1 MSRPAL
7 NPVLAL
13 APRLQR
19 AGGRDGRTTTLLAVT
34 AFAAATALA
43 LSVLGGLLGF
53 MERAAHPVD
62 DYQREYGS
70 FYVTLAVTAAILL
83 VVPVVTLAGAA
94 ARLGVSRRDA
104 RLASLRLL
112 GATPREVVA
121 LTVVETALQGLVG
134 AVVGSA
140 AYGVLLLVWSQVPF
154 QGRPFTVG
162 ELWVGVPALLL
173 TWLAVPV
180 VAAVSGMV
188 SLRRVVVS
196 PLGVAQRMQ
205 RPGMRAVRLL
215 VTLAGLGVF
224 MALSALGGAL
234 GAALVAFLLGG
245 LLLAFATMNAVGP
258 WLVGRIGRIQLKRAR
273 TPAQLLAA
281 RRLLDD
287 PRAVWRVVGG
297 LGLASFVAGC
307 LAVVPVLTAGAGDD
321 PDMVMQMGDILTG
334 ALLTLGIAFLLAAAS
349 AGIAQA
355 AQILDR
361 RREYALATLAGVPAD
376 LFDQVRRREVLVPVV
391 YVSVGSAVAALVM
404 FFPVFGYA
412 AVTAP
417 QGLLLLLGS
426 LAAGCALVLGATES
440 ARPLLRRV
448 LADTVVRAD

>member
-1 MSRPAL
+1 M

-19 AGGRDGRTTTLLAVT
+19 ASGHDGRTTTALAVT
-34 AFAAATALA
+34 AFGVATALA

-53 MERAAHPVD
+53 MDRAAHPAD
-62 DYQREYGS
+62 AYQREYGS
-70 FYVTLAVTAAILL
+70 FYVTLATTAAILL
-83 VVPVVTLAGAA
+83 LVPVVTLAGAA

-112 GATPREVVA
+112 GATPREVVG

-134 AVVGSA
+134 AVAGSA
-140 AYGVLLLVWSQVPF
+140 LYGVLLLVWSQVAF
-154 QGRPFTVG
+154 QGEPFTVG
-162 ELWVGVPALLL
+162 ELWVGVPVLLL
-173 TWLAVPV
+173 TWLAVPA

-196 PLGVAQRMQ
+196 PLGVAQRVQ
-205 RPGMRAVRLL
+205 RPGMRVVRLL
-215 VTLAGLGVF
+215 VALVGLGVF
-224 MALSALGGAL
+224 MVLSALGGAL
-234 GAALVAFLLGG
+234 GAALVAFLMGG
-245 LLLAFATMNAVGP
+245 LLAAFATMNAVGP
-258 WLVGRIGRIQLKRAR
+258 WIVGRIGRIQLKRAR

-297 LGLASFVAGC
+297 LGLASYVAGC

-334 ALLTLGIAFLLAAAS
+334 ALLTLAIAFLLAAAS

-355 AQILDR
+355 AQVLDR
-361 RREYALATLAGVPAD
+361 RREYALATLAGVPGE

-391 YVSVGSAVAALVM
+391 YVSAGSALAALVM
-404 FFPVFGYA
+404 FFPLFGYA
-412 AVTAP
+412 AITAP

-426 LAAGCALVLGATES
+426 LTVGCALVLAATES

>member
-1 MSRPAL
+1 M

-19 AGGRDGRTTTLLAVT
+19 AGGHDGRTTTLLAVT
-34 AFAAATALA
+34 AFGVSTALA

-53 MERAAHPVD
+53 VERAAHPTD
-62 DYQREYGS
+62 AYQREYGS

-83 VVPVVTLAGAA
+83 LVPVVTLAGAA

-112 GATPREVVA
+112 GATPREVVG

-134 AVVGSA
+134 AVAGSA
-140 AYGVLLLVWSQVPF
+140 LYGVLLLVWSRIPF
-154 QGRPFTVG
+154 QGEAFTIG

-173 TWLAVPV
+173 TWLALPL

-196 PLGVAQRMQ
+196 PLGVAQRVQ
-205 RPGMRAVRLL
+205 RPGMKVVRLL
-215 VTLAGLGVF
+215 VALAGLGVF
-224 MALSALGGAL
+224 MTLSALGGAL

-258 WLVGRIGRIQLKRAR
+258 WLVGRIGRIQLRRAR

-307 LAVVPVLTAGAGDD
+307 LAVVPVIAAGAGND
-321 PDMVMQMGDILTG
+321 PEMVMQTRDILTG

-355 AQILDR
+355 AQVLDR
-361 RREYALATLAGVPAD
+361 RREYALATLAGVPAE

-391 YVSVGSAVAALVM
+391 YVSAGSALAALVM

-412 AVTAP
+412 ALTAP

-426 LAAGCALVLGATES
+426 LTAGSALVLGATES